1 MKTVVYLDDS
11 GVPTGYAEFQ
21 GPITDSEFESGTV
34 FDDGLPD
41 SFENIVSKWRVKE
54 GVFQYVGSAPSAF
67 CDWTES
73 GWVFNVE
80 KARAAKRSE
89 IKRTRDALEF
99 GGFTWNGHRFDSD
112 QISQQRLTQA
122 CQQALQAKLTNQE
135 FSRKWTLSNGEIL
148 ENITA
153 DQMLDICR
161 TLADYVN
168 SLHTRSQE
176 LYRQIGLAETK
187 EQLEQIVW

>member
-41 SFENIVSKWRVKE
+41 SFENIVSRWRVKD
-54 GVFQYVGSAPSAF
+54 GVFQDVGSAPSVF

-80 KARAAKRSE
+80 KARTAKRSE
-89 IKRTRDALEF
+89 IKRARDAFEF
-99 GGFTWNGHRFDSD
+99 GGFDWSGYCFDSNA
-112 QISQQRLTQA
+112 ISQQRIQGAVQLAMAAQA
-122 CQQALQAKLTNQE
+122 TGE
-135 FSRKWTLSNGEIL
+135 PFSIEW
-148 ENITA
+148 
-153 DQMLDICR
+153 
-161 TLADYVN
+161 TLADN
-168 SLHTRSQE
+168 SVITLDGGQM
-176 LYRQIGLAETK
+176 LAVGLAMGQHIQAAHGKARLLKQRIDAAQSIE
-187 EQLEQIVW
+187 EFDSIAW